1 MMAVFVWYSQMKPI
15 SICVLH
21 CEDLARHSFY
31 LDLYFLRKKKKPRMS
46 NDCSSF
52 PCGS

>member
-1 MMAVFVWYSQMKPI
+1 MTVVFIWYSQMKAPI

-31 LDLYFLRKKKKPRMS
+31 LDSYFFEEEEETT
-46 NDCSSF
+46 DE
-52 PCGS
+52 